1 MAAPGDRRRI
11 AMTPER
17 WNKLEALFNEA
28 LELQGEA
35 RSAHLTKVCG
45 DDRRLRDEAE
55 KLIAAH
61 EMEGS
66 FIDSID
72 SPILAEIAGLTGA
85 SRIETPVGRRIGPYQ
100 VTSQIARGG
109 MGEVFLAE
117 DIRLERKVALKVLL
131 AAFTQNPERVRR
143 FEREA
148 KAASALNHPNILT
161 IHEIGEADGAHYIV
175 SEFVEGETLRERMRR
190 GPLSMAA
197 ALDVARQVAGALAAA
212 HAAGIAHRD
221 IKPENVMA
229 RPDGLV
235 KVLDFGLA
243 KLTEMRI
250 ADCGLR
256 IEEAEMLA
264 RTSQDIPQSAIRNP
278 HSTEPGVV
286 MGTVSYMSPEQARG
300 EKVDHRTDIFSLGVM
315 LYEMLAGRRPYAGAT
330 PGETIAAVLRDE
342 PPELSETNAKVG
354 SHLEKIVRRCLE
366 KKPERRFQSARDLAF
381 ALETL
386 SGASAPGTAA
396 QVVAPV
402 QSRRRRW
409 LLPAAAV
416 LISTVAIAA
425 FFAGKRPEKAPPEFQ
440 RLTCRHGLI
449 GAARFAPDG
458 QTVIYSATWQG
469 DQRQLYSTSPENPE
483 SRPLGQLDTD
493 LLAISAAGEMA
504 LALHPSRLGFD
515 LKGTLAQMPLTA
527 NAPRPVIQDV
537 FAADWPSDG
546 RRLAIAH
553 EVNRRY
559 RLEFPIGTTLYET
572 ARRIPRLRIS
582 PNGDWIAFEEG
593 EGTIAVVDLARR
605 KKTLSSGWNS
615 TVGIVWSP
623 GGDEIWFTAAETGF
637 NTALYAVTLAG
648 EQRMVARV
656 PYTLRLYDISRD
668 GRVLLGSNN
677 ISKGIKHLSRGETQ
691 ERDLSWLDWGHVAD
705 ISTDGK
711 MLLFSE
717 AGEGGGAGQ
726 AVYLRKTDGSPAIRL
741 GGGIA
746 QALSPDGEWALTIH
760 IARSSSE
767 VIRKVLLLPI
777 GAGEAKTLTDDQI
790 FWQRAIWFPDGK
802 RILLNG
808 AEQGQSVRSYVL
820 DLEGGKPRPV
830 LPEGIVG
837 RLVSPDGQWLI
848 VSDPQQKLSLFPVAG
863 GEPRLIPG
871 QADGDAPIQWSADGR
886 SIYVHQDGGELNI
899 MRVYQLD
906 LSTGRR
912 DLRKEYVPAD
922 PVRAFRT
929 LPIALTPDGKSYAY
943 TYGRSSLDL
952 YLVTGLK

>member
-1 MAAPGDRRRI
+1 
-11 AMTPER
+11 
-17 WNKLEALFNEA
+17 
-28 LELQGEA
+28 
-35 RSAHLTKVCG
+35 
-45 DDRRLRDEAE
+45 
-55 KLIAAH
+55 
-61 EMEGS
+61 
-66 FIDSID
+66 
-72 SPILAEIAGLTGA
+72 
-85 SRIETPVGRRIGPYQ
+85 
-100 VTSQIARGG
+100 
-109 MGEVFLAE
+109 
-117 DIRLERKVALKVLL
+117 
-131 AAFTQNPERVRR
+131 
-143 FEREA
+143 
-148 KAASALNHPNILT
+148 
-161 IHEIGEADGAHYIV
+161 
-175 SEFVEGETLRERMRR
+175 
-190 GPLSMAA
+190 
-197 ALDVARQVAGALAAA
+197 
-212 HAAGIAHRD
+212 
-221 IKPENVMA
+221 
-229 RPDGLV
+229 
-235 KVLDFGLA
+235 
-243 KLTEMRI
+243 
-250 ADCGLR
+250 
-256 IEEAEMLA
+256 
-264 RTSQDIPQSAIRNP
+264 
-278 HSTEPGVV
+278 
-286 MGTVSYMSPEQARG
+286 
-300 EKVDHRTDIFSLGVM
+300 
-315 LYEMLAGRRPYAGAT
+315 
-330 PGETIAAVLRDE
+330 
-342 PPELSETNAKVG
+342 
-354 SHLEKIVRRCLE
+354 VRRCLE

-409 LLPAAAV
+409 LLPAATL
-416 LISTVAIAA
+416 LIATVAIAA

-440 RLTCRHGLI
+440 RLTFRRGLI
-449 GAARFAPDG
+449 GAARFAPNG

-515 LKGTLAQMPLTA
+515 IKGTLAQMPLTA

-537 FAADWPSDG
+537 FAADWASDG
-546 RRLAIAH
+546 RRLAIAR
-553 EVNRRY
+553 EVNGRY

-582 PNGDWIAFEEG
+582 PKGDWIAFEEG
-593 EGTIAVVDLARR
+593 EGTIAVVDLAGR

-691 ERDLSWLDWGHVAD
+691 ERDLSWLDWAHVAD

-760 IARSSSE
+760 PARSSSE
-767 VIRKVLLLPI
+767 AIRKVMLLPI

-790 FWQRAIWFPDGK
+790 IWQRAIWFPDGK

-848 VSDPQQKLSLFPVAG
+848 VSDPQQKLSLFPLAG
-863 GEPRLIPG
+863 GELRLIPG

-886 SIYVHQDGGELNI
+886 SIYVHQDGGDLNI

-912 DLRKEYVPAD
+912 ELRKEYVPAD
-922 PVRAFRT
+922 PVRAFRA